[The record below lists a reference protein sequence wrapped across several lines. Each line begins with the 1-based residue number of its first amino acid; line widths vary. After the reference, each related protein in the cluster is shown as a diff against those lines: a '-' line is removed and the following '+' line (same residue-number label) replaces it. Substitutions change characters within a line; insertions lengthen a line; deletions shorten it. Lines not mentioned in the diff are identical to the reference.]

1 MDQLRPPHSV
11 GIRGTNH
18 GRSQLRPGIPK
29 SFVADRGGR
38 LSGGELVRRQPGW
51 HACQD
56 SPPRAPAL
64 RLLRGPHDR
73 QLWRSLHHGRPCA
86 LRVHRSVYC
95 FWPAGWVPSALH
107 TVISRGLCYGR
118 VPPFILEFRADRI
131 ASPAG
136 GRKPGAAALATRF
149 ETSISP
155 LRYRRVSRHYR
166 HGRDSRL
173 LRYPQH
179 MAVVSRG
186 VAPVT
191 TARTSGGSM
200 IGRWLKFNAV
210 GGMGVGVQLATLA
223 ILKSLLHLDYLAAT
237 AGAVEAAILH
247 NFFWHERFTWPNQV
261 RGLWTTRMLKFNLTT
276 GASSLAAN
284 LVLMTLL
291 VGNLHIQY
299 LAANCLAIGSGSLL
313 NFVIS
318 DRFVS

>member
-1 MDQLRPPHSV
+1 M
-11 GIRGTNH
+11 
-18 GRSQLRPGIPK
+18 
-29 SFVADRGGR
+29 
-38 LSGGELVRRQPGW
+38 
-51 HACQD
+51 
-56 SPPRAPAL
+56 
-64 RLLRGPHDR
+64 
-73 QLWRSLHHGRPCA
+73 
-86 LRVHRSVYC
+86 
-95 FWPAGWVPSALH
+95 
-107 TVISRGLCYGR
+107 
-118 VPPFILEFRADRI
+118 
-131 ASPAG
+131 
-136 GRKPGAAALATRF
+136 
-149 ETSISP
+149 
-155 LRYRRVSRHYR
+155 
-166 HGRDSRL
+166 
-173 LRYPQH
+173 
-179 MAVVSRG
+179 
-186 VAPVT
+186 T

-318 DRFVS
+318 DRFVFRPG